1 MSVGWVGAAVA
12 AVGVVSGASSAKK
25 ASKAQQQS
33 ARESNDLQREI
44 ADEQTALQREQYE
57 KNIEL
62 NQPVIDARNSS
73 LSRLQQLMGLTPGGA
88 DNGSAMRDFS
98 ASDFQSDPGYAFQ
111 LAEGQK
117 AQERSAAARGGLLSG
132 GAVKDSLRFSQ
143 GLASQDYQN
152 AFNRFQ
158 TNRSNKLNS
167 LQSLAGLGQT
177 AANSLSSAGQNM
189 ANGIGSALGNYG
201 AAAGANITG
210 AGNARASGYVGAAN
224 AITNGLSQGYNMY
237 QSNQLMNQMNNQG
250 SGSIGSNSYYAD
262 NDLFTS

>member
-1 MSVGWVGAAVA
+1 MPFAAAAVVGAA
-12 AVGVVSGASSAKK
+12 AVGAYASNK
-25 ASKAQQQS
+25 ASKKQAQS
-33 ARESNDLQREI
+33 ARDANDLQREI
-44 ADEQTALQREQYE
+44 ADEQTALQREQYN

-73 LSRLQQLMGLTPGGA
+73 LSRLQQLMGLTAGGA
-88 DNGSAMRDFS
+88 DNGSAMRDFGT
-98 ASDFQSDPGYAFQ
+98 ADFQSDPGYAFQ

-177 AANSLSSAGQNM
+177 AANSLSNAGQNM

-224 AITNGLSQGYNMY
+224 AIGNGLSQGYNMY

-250 SGSIGSNSYYAD
+250 SGYVGDNGYYAD